1 MADPLTSRKAMPPS
15 PPDYLPAAPPANE
28 SERLAALR
36 RAAILDTPPEV
47 AFDRLTRIASQLIG
61 TPIALVS
68 LIDGDRQ
75 WFKAKTGLEAS
86 ETPREW
92 AFCAHAIL
100 KPDEVLIVPDATAD
114 ARFRGNPLV
123 TGAPNIRFY
132 AGAPIVTHDGHA
144 LGTVC
149 AIDSRPR
156 ADIGPRE
163 AAILLELAHVAADE
177 IELRRLARRLDE
189 EIRQRH
195 SAEAQRLAAEQAR
208 ARAESEAVRQRA
220 SQSLMRLT
228 GGIAHE
234 FNNLFT
240 GLILLAENLQVG
252 ADEALQKPLAL
263 MLGAFERGSR
273 LTNGML
279 SYSGKQ
285 YLEPGEIAVGPI
297 LQNAAAMI
305 PALHGKSAKVALT
318 LADDCGMIEADGRRL
333 LAALAELAA
342 NAVEAA
348 APNGA
353 NIVLFAGNVNLGE
366 AAAKALGP
374 DGRPGAFVRIAVADD
389 GPGMSAEVRAQAAEP
404 FFTTKPVGGGPGL
417 GLSMA
422 QGFARQSD
430 GFLVIEPAPGS
441 GTTVAMYLPRA

>member
-1 MADPLTSRKAMPPS
+1 MSLP
-15 PPDYLPAAPPANE
+15 PPDYLPAVLPANE
-28 SERLAALR
+28 GERLAAVR
-36 RAAILDTPPEV
+36 RAAILDTPPEA
-47 AFDRLTRIASQLIG
+47 AFDRLTRIAGQLIG

-68 LIDGDRQ
+68 LIDGERQ
-75 WFKAKTGLEAS
+75 WFKAKTGLDAS
-86 ETPREW
+86 QTPRDW

-100 KPDEVLIVPDATAD
+100 KPDEVLIVPDAAAD

-123 TGAPNIRFY
+123 TGAPSIRFY

-163 AAILLELAHVAADE
+163 AAILMELAHVAADE
-177 IELRRLARRLDE
+177 IELRRLARQLDE

-195 SAEAQRLAAEQAR
+195 SAEQAR
-208 ARAESEAVRQRA
+208 AHAESVAVRQRA
-220 SQSLMRLT
+220 SQSLSRLT

-240 GLILLAENLQVG
+240 GLILLTENLQVG
-252 ADEALQKPLAL
+252 GVDAAMQKPLAL
-263 MLGAFERGSR
+263 MMDAFQRGSR

-279 SYSGKQ
+279 AYSGKQ
-285 YLEPGEIAVGPI
+285 FLDVGRFEVAPI
-297 LQNAAAMI
+297 LQNVAAMI
-305 PALHGKSAKVALT
+305 PALHGKSAQVTVTAA
-318 LADDCGMIEADGRRL
+318 ADSAAIEADGRQL

-348 APNGA
+348 APGA
-353 NIVLFAGNVNLGE
+353 ASIRLSATNETLTEEDAQ
-366 AAAKALGP
+366 ALAP
-374 DGRPGAFVRIAVADD
+374 DGRPGSFVRIAVADN
-389 GPGMSAEVRAQAAEP
+389 GPGMSAERCAQAYEP

-422 QGFARQSD
+422 QGFARQSG
-430 GFLVIEPAPGS
+430 GFLIIASALGA
-441 GTTVAMYLPRA
+441 GTTVSMFLPRV

>member
-1 MADPLTSRKAMPPS
+1 MPLS

-28 SERLAALR
+28 SDRLAALR
-36 RAAILDTPPEV
+36 RADILDTPPEA
-47 AFDRLTRIASQLIG
+47 AFDRLTRIASQLTG

-68 LIDGDRQ
+68 LIDGERQ
-75 WFKAKTGLEAS
+75 WFKAKTGLDAS
-86 ETPREW
+86 ETPRDW

-100 KPDEVLIVPDATAD
+100 KPNEVLIVPDTSAD

-123 TGAPNIRFY
+123 TAAPNIRFY

-149 AIDSRPR
+149 AIDSKPR
-156 ADIGPRE
+156 ADIGQRE
-163 AAILLELAHVAADE
+163 AAILMELAHVAADE
-177 IELRRLARRLDE
+177 IELRRLARQLDQ
-189 EIRQRH
+189 EIRQRL
-195 SAEAQRLAAEQAR
+195 SAEQAR
-208 ARAESEAVRQRA
+208 ARAEAEAIRQRA

-240 GLILLAENLQVG
+240 GLILLAENLQIG
-252 ADEALQKPLAL
+252 ADATLKKPLAL
-263 MLGAFERGSR
+263 MLDAFQRGSR
-273 LTNGML
+273 LTHGML

-285 YLEPGEIAVGPI
+285 FLEADEVAVEPV
-297 LQNAAAMI
+297 LRNLAAMI
-305 PALHGKSAKVALT
+305 PTLHGKSVAIDMDVA
-318 LADDCGMIEADGRRL
+318 ADCASVEADGRQL

-348 APNGA
+348 APGA
-353 NIVLFAGNVNLGE
+353 ARIRLSAAPVLLNE
-366 AAAKALGP
+366 DAARALGP
-374 DGRPGAFVRIAVADD
+374 DGRPGAFVRLAVADR
-389 GPGMSAEVRAQAAEP
+389 GPGMNAERRAQACEP

-417 GLSMA
+417 GLSMV

-430 GFLVIEPAPGS
+430 GFLVIESAPGA
-441 GTTVAMYLPRA
+441 GTTVALYLPRA